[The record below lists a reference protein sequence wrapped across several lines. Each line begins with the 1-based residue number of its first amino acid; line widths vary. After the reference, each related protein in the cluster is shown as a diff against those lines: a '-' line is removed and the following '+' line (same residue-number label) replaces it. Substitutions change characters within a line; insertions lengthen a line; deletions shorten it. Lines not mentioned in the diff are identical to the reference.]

1 MNPGTDAR
9 PAREADQRIV
19 VTGMGAV
26 SAWGWGVGPLWK
38 GLQSGI
44 TAIRPFDRFDHARQR
59 SHVAGQV
66 PGDPPPAYVRPR
78 GWNRLAFSDRFA
90 LFAAGEA
97 VAQAGL
103 EPPLLDVGLY
113 FASSTGGMLESEWFF
128 EDLVRTRGERGRR
141 GLVASQQLN
150 APGDAVARQ
159 LGVSG
164 PVQTVSSACA
174 SGGLAIEAALMALR
188 AGELDQALAGGSDS
202 LCQITYS
209 GFNSLRAVDEGPC
222 RPFREGRAG
231 MSLGEGAAVLVLE
244 TLTRAQKRGAVPIAE
259 LLGAGSSC
267 DANHM
272 TAPHPEGIGA
282 ALAVDRALQDA
293 QVAPPA
299 IGFIN
304 AHGTGTPLNDAAE
317 WAAFERALGRRAA
330 EVPVTSTKGAVGH
343 LLGSAGCLEA
353 VATVLCLQARE
364 VHPTAGEGRVDPA
377 IPVQL
382 VDARPA
388 PLNGATVGISTSLAF
403 GGANVALVLSRWA
416 D

>member
-1 MNPGTDAR
+1 MNVSEAR
-9 PAREADQRIV
+9 RADQRVV

-26 SAWGWGVGPLWK
+26 SAWGWGVGPLWE
-38 GLQSGI
+38 GLQSAV

-66 PGDPPPAYVRPR
+66 PEGPPSSFARPR
-78 GWNRLAFSDRFA
+78 GWNRLAYSDRFA
-90 LFAAGEA
+90 LFAAQEA
-97 VAQAGL
+97 AL
-103 EPPLLDVGLY
+103 EARLDVPLTDAGLY

-128 EDLVRTRGERGRR
+128 EELVRTRGERARR

-150 APGDAVARQ
+150 APGDAVARH
-159 LGVSG
+159 LGISG

-188 AGELDQALAGGSDS
+188 SGEVERALAGGSDS

-244 TLTRAQKRGAVPIAE
+244 TLEGARARGAKPVAE

-282 ALAVDRALQDA
+282 ALALSRALADA
-293 QVAPPA
+293 RIEPMAV
-299 IGFIN
+299 GFIN

-317 WAAFERALGRRAA
+317 WAAFERALGSRAG
-330 EVPVTSTKGAVGH
+330 EVPVTSSKGAVGH

-353 VATVLCLQARE
+353 VATILCLQARE
-364 VHPTAGEGRVDPA
+364 VHPTAGEGPVDPT
-377 IPVQL
+377 IPVRL

-388 PLNGATVGISTSLAF
+388 SLNGAEVGVSTSLAF
-403 GGANVALVLSRWA
+403 GGANVALVLSRWT

>member
-1 MNPGTDAR
+1 MSSRAGAR
-9 PAREADQRIV
+9 GRRGAAERVV

-26 SAWGWGVGPLWK
+26 SAWGWGAAPLWE
-38 GLQSGI
+38 GLRTGA
-44 TAIRPFDRFDHARQR
+44 TAIRTFDRFDHARQR

-66 PGDPPPAYVRPR
+66 PEGPPPSFARPR
-78 GWNRLAFSDRFA
+78 GWNRLAYSDRFA
-90 LFAAGEA
+90 LFAACEA

-103 EPPLLDVGLY
+103 AGPLTDAGLY

-128 EDLVRTRGERGRR
+128 EELVRTRGASARR

-150 APGDAVARQ
+150 APGDAVARY
-159 LGVSG
+159 LGVCG

-174 SGGLAIEAALMALR
+174 SGGLAIETALLALR
-188 AGELDQALAGGSDS
+188 AGEVECALAGGSDS

-209 GFNSLRAVDEGPC
+209 GFNSLRAVDERPC

-231 MSLGEGAAVLVLE
+231 LSLGEGASVLVLE
-244 TLTRAQKRGAVPIAE
+244 TLASAEARGVKPIAE

-282 ALAVDRALQDA
+282 ALALDRALDDA
-293 QVAPPA
+293 GIEPLGV
-299 IGFIN
+299 GFIN
-304 AHGTGTPLNDAAE
+304 AHGTGTPLNDVSE
-317 WAAFERALGRRAA
+317 WAALERALGAHA
-330 EVPVTSTKGAVGH
+330 VEVPVTSTKGAVGH

-353 VATVLCLQARE
+353 VATILCLQARE
-364 VHPTAGEGRVDPA
+364 VHPSPGEGPVDPA
-377 IPVQL
+377 IPVRL
-382 VDARPA
+382 VVDRPA
-388 PLNGATVGISTSLAF
+388 PLEGAEVGVSTSLAF

-416 D
+416 G